1 MIRSWAAWLGIL
13 GRREGGLAVALFR
26 IITAVGLIYN
36 LVPTMLR
43 GLVDVLW
50 TDAEYG
56 GYRALTGAGSW
67 IVSLLGGPTPEVVW
81 SLVIVTLVAGI
92 GLLIGL
98 GGRIGGRL
106 IAFIALQGM
115 LAISMINGDAKGSY
129 DALLCDALWLLVLC
143 DGTATLSLDAWRR
156 ERRWVSDLAV
166 AAWPRYLVIVQLC
179 TLYASTGLHKVSAFW
194 TPMGGYTALYYILLQ
209 PTWHRWSMYWIAWVF
224 PLTQVLTALTW
235 LWEVSFPLVGL
246 YLYLRQ
252 KPGKGGRLRRLIT
265 RWDLRTP
272 YVVFGLTMHLMIF
285 ILMEVG
291 PFSFIAM
298 AFYPCLYRPEE
309 LVRGW
314 SWLRRRLGRGAAG
327 VEDSCPPPVR
337 A

>member
-1 MIRSWAAWLGIL
+1 MIRSWASWLGIL
-13 GRREGGLAVALFR
+13 GRREAGLSVALFR
-26 IITAVGLIYN
+26 IVTAVGLIYN
-36 LVPTMLR
+36 LVPTMAR
-43 GLVDVLW
+43 GLVEVLW
-50 TDAEYG
+50 TDARYG
-56 GYRALTGAGSW
+56 GYRSLSGAGSW
-67 IVSLLGGPTPEVVW
+67 LVTLLGGPTPEVVW
-81 SLVIVTLVAGI
+81 SLVWITLAAGI
-92 GLLIGL
+92 ALLVGV
-98 GGRIGGRL
+98 GGRVGGRL
-106 IAFIALQGM
+106 IALVGLQGM

-129 DALLCDALWLLVLC
+129 DALQCDALWLLVLC

-156 ERRWVSDLAV
+156 ERRWVSDLTV

-224 PLTQVLTALTW
+224 PLTQILTALTW
-235 LWEVSFPLVGL
+235 IWEVSFPLVGL

-252 KPGKGGRLRRLIT
+252 RPGEGGRLRRLLT

-272 YVVFGLTMHLMIF
+272 YVVFGLSMHLMIF

-291 PFSFIAM
+291 PFSFIAL
-298 AFYPCLYRPEE
+298 AFYPCLYRPDE
-309 LVRGW
+309 LARAW
-314 SWLRRRLGRGAAG
+314 AWLRRRLGRAPKAGATSPAQ
-327 VEDSCPPPVR
+327 